1 MKCHSTMIEFKQ
13 YVNDILIALK
23 ANGIPT
29 MTLKG
34 LCDDDGL
41 FPGADCYGSIG
52 ICIADNFQGLLGHGD
67 IWIYKETHNGVKG
80 LLLDNV
86 SSEKLSII
94 KRERKLYDAEYKT
107 IEHRYSNNYAIYF

>member
-1 MKCHSTMIEFKQ
+1 MIEFKQ

-29 MTLKG
+29 MTLMG

-41 FPGADCYGSIG
+41 FPGADCYGSVG
-52 ICIADNFQGLLGHGD
+52 ICIADNFQSLIGHGD
-67 IWIYKETHNGVKG
+67 IWIYKEGHNGVKG

-86 SSEKLSII
+86 SADILNEINHC
-94 KRERKLYDAEYKT
+94 RMLYGAGYKT
-107 IEHRYSNNYAIYF
+107 IKHRYSNNYVIYF